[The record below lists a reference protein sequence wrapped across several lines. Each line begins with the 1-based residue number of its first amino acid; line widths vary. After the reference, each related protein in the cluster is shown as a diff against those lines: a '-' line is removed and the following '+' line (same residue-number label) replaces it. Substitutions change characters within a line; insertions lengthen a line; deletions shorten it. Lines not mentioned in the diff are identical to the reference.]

1 MIKNTFV
8 LAFSFLILAGCSKKT
23 GVEMYLS
30 GEVYGLK
37 KGTLYLEKIKD
48 GRYSKLD
55 SFAVQDN
62 GKFELNSTEESGEMH
77 FLSLDRQEDK
87 TISFFGENSHI
98 TINTNLEKF
107 VLQAKISG
115 SKNDEK
121 WRSYINMTSKFQN
134 QNLEI
139 IKANFEAQRDK
150 DERKM
155 DSLSKKSAQ
164 WLKRKYLY
172 TTNFAISN
180 SDSEVAPYLAL
191 TALTDANIQLLDTIQ
206 KSLSDR
212 VKISAYGKELNAFL
226 KTIRENEQD

>member
-1 MIKNTFV
+1 MIKNTFF
-8 LAFSFLILAGCSKKT
+8 LTFSFLILAACSKKT
-23 GVEMYLS
+23 AVKMHLS

-62 GKFELNSTEESGEMH
+62 GKFELNSTEQSGEMH
-77 FLSLDRQEDK
+77 FLSLDRVEDK
-87 TISFFGENSHI
+87 RISFFGENSHI

-107 VLQAKISG
+107 LLQAKISG

-121 WRSYINMTSKFQN
+121 WRRYIKMSSKFQN

-139 IKANFEAQRDK
+139 LKATFEAQRDK
-150 DERKM
+150 DQKKI
-155 DSLSKKSAQ
+155 DSLSKKSTQ

-172 TTNFAISN
+172 TTNFAMSN

-191 TALTDANIQLLDTIQ
+191 TALPDANIQLLDTIR
-206 KSLSDR
+206 KSLNDR
-212 VKISAYGKELNAFL
+212 VKKSAYGKELNAFL
-226 KTIRENEQD
+226 NTIKEKQQD

>member
-1 MIKNTFV
+1 MH
-8 LAFSFLILAGCSKKT
+8 
-23 GVEMYLS
+23 LS

-37 KGTLYLEKIKD
+37 KGTLYLGKIKD

-62 GKFELNSTEESGEMH
+62 GKFELNSTKESGEMH

-121 WRSYINMTSKFQN
+121 WRSYLKMTSKFQH

-139 IKANFEAQRDK
+139 IKANLEAQRDK

-155 DSLSKKSAQ
+155 DSLS
-164 WLKRKYLY
+164 R
-172 TTNFAISN
+172 
-180 SDSEVAPYLAL
+180 
-191 TALTDANIQLLDTIQ
+191 
-206 KSLSDR
+206 
-212 VKISAYGKELNAFL
+212 KISTMAQKKIPLH
-226 KTIRENEQD
+226 NEFRHFK

>member
-1 MIKNTFV
+1 MIKNTFFF
-8 LAFSFLILAGCSKKT
+8 AFSFLILAACSKKT
-23 GVEMYLS
+23 GVKMHLS

-37 KGTLYLEKIKD
+37 KGTLYLGKIKD

-98 TINTNLEKF
+98 TINSNLGKF

-115 SKNDEK
+115 SKNHEK
-121 WRSYINMTSKFQN
+121 WRSYRKMNSKFQH

-150 DERKM
+150 NQKKI
-155 DSLSKKSAQ
+155 DSLSEKSAQ
-164 WLKRKYLY
+164 WLRRKYLY

-180 SDSEVAPYLAL
+180 SGSEVAPYLAL

-206 KSLSDR
+206 KSMSDR
-212 VKISAYGKELNAFL
+212 VKKSAYGKELNAFL
-226 KTIRENEQD
+226 VKIKKNEQD